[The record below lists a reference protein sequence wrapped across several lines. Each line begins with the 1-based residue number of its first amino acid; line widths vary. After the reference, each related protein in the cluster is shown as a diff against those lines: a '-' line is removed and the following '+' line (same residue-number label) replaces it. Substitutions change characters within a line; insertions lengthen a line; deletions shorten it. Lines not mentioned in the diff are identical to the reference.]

1 MSKSNKIFRDKLLD
15 MEKPNPTLKEKYEK
29 EVQAMVEKKI
39 TGVTKL
45 AHIGSLVMGLG
56 FLIIF
61 GTTAIMAPKE
71 FPLWGR
77 SMFIIGAIFGFVIIV
92 FEACLLKKGTINLKK
107 DEVAMA
113 GLGWGFV
120 VIVTTIVLVFSGKI
134 PDQIIAVKMLVSMI
148 FFEIAAGFMLNKA
161 FVQRSELNT
170 REKLLEIEYRLAE
183 ISEKMENNQQEP

>member
-1 MSKSNKIFRDKLLD
+1 MNKSNKIFRDKLLD
-15 MEKPNPTLKEKYEK
+15 IEKPNPTLKDKYER

-39 TGVTKL
+39 RGITKL

-61 GTTAIMAPKE
+61 GTTAIMAPRE

-77 SMFIIGAIFGFVIIV
+77 SIFAIGAVFGFAVIV
-92 FEACLLKKGTINLKK
+92 FEAWLLKKGTINLKK

-113 GLGWGFV
+113 GLGWAFV
-120 VIVTTIVLVFSGKI
+120 VIVTTIVLVFSGKM

-148 FFEIAAGFMLNKA
+148 IFLMPAGFMLNKA
-161 FVQRSELNT
+161 FVQRSELNM
-170 REKLLEIEYRLAE
+170 REKLLEIEHRLVE
-183 ISEKMENNQQEP
+183 ISEKMEKSQEKQ

>member
-1 MSKSNKIFRDKLLD
+1 MNNSNKTFRDKLLEI
-15 MEKPNPTLKEKYEK
+15 EKPNPALKEKYER
-29 EVQAMVEKKI
+29 EVQAMVEKKL

-45 AHIGSLVMGLG
+45 AHIGGLAMGIG

-61 GTTAIMAPKE
+61 GTAAIMAPKE

-77 SMFIIGAIFGFVIIV
+77 SIFALGAVFGFVIIA
-92 FEACLLKKGTINLKK
+92 FEAWLLKKGAINLKK

-120 VIVTTIVLVFSGKI
+120 IICTTIVLVFSGKI
-134 PDQIIAVKMLVSMI
+134 PDQIIAVKMIVYMI
-148 FFEIAAGFMLNKA
+148 VFEIAAGFMLNKA

-170 REKLLEIEYRLAE
+170 REKLLEIEHRLAE
-183 ISEKMENNQQEP
+183 ISEKMEKR

>member
-1 MSKSNKIFRDKLLD
+1 MNESNKTFRDKLLD
-15 MEKPNPTLKEKYEK
+15 IEKPNPTLKDKYER

-61 GTTAIMAPKE
+61 GTMAIMAPKE

-77 SMFIIGAIFGFVIIV
+77 SMFAIGAIFGFVIIA

-113 GLGWGFV
+113 GLGWGF
-120 VIVTTIVLVFSGKI
+120 IIIITTIVLVFSGKM
-134 PDQIIAVKMLVSMI
+134 PDQVIAVKMLVSLI
-148 FFEIAAGFMLNKA
+148 VFEIAAGFMLNKA

-170 REKLLEIEYRLAE
+170 REKLLEIEHCLAE
-183 ISEKMENNQQEP
+183 ISEKMEKSQEK